1 LKDASPWR
9 HTSSISPCLSPVD
22 EAKEGMIDHRRTA
35 PATQRNRDPILGVL
49 RRILPPTGL
58 VLEIASGTGEHVAHF
73 AAALPC
79 LRWQPSDPDPI
90 ARPSIEAWTAGT
102 ENILAPLL
110 LDASAE
116 TWPVERVEAIIC
128 INMVHISPWT
138 ATAGL
143 MRGAAAILR
152 PDAPLYLYGPY
163 RRKGGHTAPSNASF
177 DADLRARNP
186 EWAVRDVEAVIEE
199 AGRNG
204 LALDDVVEMPANNL
218 SLIFRR

>member
-1 LKDASPWR
+1 MVSEQ
-9 HTSSISPCLSPVD
+9 HISSISPCLSPVD

-73 AAALPC
+73 AAALPS

-128 INMVHISPWT
+128 INMVHISPW
-138 ATAGL
+138 AASEGL
-143 MRGAAAILR
+143 MVGAARVLTPGGR
-152 PDAPLYLYGPY
+152 LFLYGPY
-163 RRKGGHTAPSNASF
+163 LEADVETAPSNLAF
-177 DADLRARNP
+177 DASLRSRDPAWGLRDLA
-186 EWAVRDVEAVIEE
+186 EVSALA
-199 AGRNG
+199 AASG
-204 LALDDVVEMPANNL
+204 LVLAECIAMPANNL
-218 SLIFRR
+218 TVVFERR